1 MPSIRD
7 LYDLQLLD
15 WDIQN
20 REEEL
25 ADIRAK
31 LADDTRRLT
40 ARRQL
45 DALEN
50 KMTGLDRPRRQTENA
65 IEDIERRIGEIE
77 VRLYDGSVTNPEN
90 WRPTRKSGRT

>member
-1 MPSIRD
+1 MSSIRD

-31 LADDTRRLT
+31 LADDSRRL
-40 ARRQL
+40 AAKRQL

-50 KMTGLDRPRRQTENA
+50 KMAGLARPRRQTENNH
-65 IEDIERRIGEIE
+65 RGH
-77 VRLYDGSVTNPEN
+77 
-90 WRPTRKSGRT
+90 RTTDCRDRSQAL